1 MNTKSTESVQKG
13 KTGLISIIRGGLG
26 RTLLLWF
33 LGISLIRP
41 DWIDFNNETLTAKV
55 AALPAP
61 GSVPFPVD
69 VSSVIEYYAQRL

>member
-1 MNTKSTESVQKG
+1 MSSFRVKEGDVIKPRDRSLKLDVIATS
-13 KTGLISIIRGGLG
+13 L
-26 RTLLLWF
+26 

>member
-1 MNTKSTESVQKG
+1 MIKPRDRSLKLDVIATS
-13 KTGLISIIRGGLG
+13 L
-26 RTLLLWF
+26 

-41 DWIDFNNETLTAKV
+41 DWIDFNNETLTATV